1 MLPDWFGQRWTGEI
15 RRLVLKRIEES
26 ISEPLSRAFWGFC
39 VSDPQRVFFF
49 FFLCRRKAGGDLDTT
64 DVFQEYI
71 SLEKWL
77 SSMVNQ
83 WLMCSR
89 EATLGYAQIR
99 QVSTLSWTDARVHS
113 NRAFNL
119 DTKRSCWLQE
129 QCQERAWV
137 AGAGCTEST
146 WEPSSRVMP
155 CPRTSCHM
163 CICFF
168 IIIVIIFGIERQYIW
183 WWLCFLHM
191 HVWLKGLLHKQWF
204 F

>member
-1 MLPDWFGQRWTGEI
+1 MGILYLRCAKG
-15 RRLVLKRIEES
+15 
-26 ISEPLSRAFWGFC
+26 
-39 VSDPQRVFFF
+39 FF

-83 WLMCSR
+83 WLMYSR

-129 QCQERAWV
+129 RCQERTWV

-155 CPRTSCHM
+155 CPRTKLSHK
-163 CICFF
+163 CICFLLLLLLFLVLKDNISDGDCAFYTCMCDWKDCF
-168 IIIVIIFGIERQYIW
+168 ISSGSFKPARQFPD
-183 WWLCFLHM
+183 FL
-191 HVWLKGLLHKQWF
+191 F
-204 F
+204 